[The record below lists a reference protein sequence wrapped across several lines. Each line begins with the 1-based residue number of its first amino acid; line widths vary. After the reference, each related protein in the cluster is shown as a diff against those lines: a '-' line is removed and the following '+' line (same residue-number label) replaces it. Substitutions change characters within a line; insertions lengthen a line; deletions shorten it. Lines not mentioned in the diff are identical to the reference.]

1 MNARRAAREL
11 AVLSLTRFS
20 AVDDPGDVSLEELLE
35 QAVRL
40 LASEAEEEL
49 RVAGASLEQAEVAWE
64 GLWRVLVDGDGT
76 VPPAKQAELHDLMI
90 RALSAA
96 QIAINVTG
104 QAFQVPLIRALAET
118 EEVRRFALDHIRL
131 FRDHPQEIDRLID
144 EATRNWTVE
153 RLAMVDR
160 NILRLALT
168 ELLYRLDIPTEVAI
182 DEAVELAKKYGS
194 EESPRFVNGVLGGLV
209 PLVQRRR
216 AEKGRNKVS

>member
-1 MNARRAAREL
+1 MNARRVAREL
-11 AVLSLTRFS
+11 AVLALTRYS
-20 AVDDPGDVSLEELLE
+20 AVDDPGDVSLAELLE

-49 RVAGASLEQAEVAWE
+49 RVAGASLEQAEAAWE
-64 GLWRVLVDGDGT
+64 GVWMVLVEGNGM
-76 VPPAKQAELHDLMI
+76 VPPAQQAELHDLMI

-104 QAFQVPLIRALAET
+104 HAFQVPLVRALAET

-131 FRDHPQEIDRLID
+131 FRNHPQEIDRLID
-144 EATRNWTVE
+144 EAAKNWTVE

-168 ELLYRLDIPTEVAI
+168 ELLYQAEIPTEVAI

-209 PLVQRRR
+209 PLVRRR
-216 AEKGRNKVS
+216 HGEKGRNRVS